1 MMYIPVIGLE
11 VHAQLLTKSK
21 MFCSCSTDH
30 ENAPP
35 NTLVCPICM
44 GMPGVLP
51 VPNKKAIELL
61 IKTALALNCEISPF
75 SKFDRKNYFY
85 PDLPKGYQISQYDLP
100 LARGGYVEFEVDSE
114 IKRVRLKRIHLEE
127 DTGKLLHMG
136 EGDRLAEA
144 EYSLVDLNRC
154 GIPLMEIVT
163 EPDIHSAKEARL
175 FLQELRKI
183 LRYLEVSSGDME
195 KGSLR
200 CDANISIM
208 TENGILGTRTEI
220 KNVNSFYSLEKAL
233 EYEIER
239 QINLL
244 KEGKEVIQETRHW
257 DEKKQITVTLRGKEE
272 AEDYRYFPE
281 PDIPPLIIPKET
293 LEEIRKTIPPLPL
306 QRKLYLQNTF
316 ALSSIEAE
324 IITSERE
331 LCEFFDECYRL
342 YNNAKN
348 LSNWITVELMSYLN
362 EQKLNFR
369 DLKVEPKEFV
379 KIIEMVDKNEITRPV
394 GKEILR
400 KYLDTKES
408 PEKIVEK
415 EGLKTVSDLDFLKEV
430 VKRVIDGNE
439 KAVLD
444 YVKGKKN
451 VINFLVGQVMKET
464 KGRASLDLVKN
475 LLEEELSKK
484 L

>member
-1 MMYIPVIGLE
+1 MYLPVIGLE

-35 NTLVCPICM
+35 NTLVCPVCM

-51 VPNKKAIELL
+51 VVNKKAVELVL
-61 IKTALALNCEISPF
+61 KTALALNCEIAPF

-100 LARGGYVEFEVDSE
+100 LARRGYVEFEMDGE

-127 DTGKLLHMG
+127 DTGKLLHVG

-175 FLQELRKI
+175 FLQELRNI

-208 TENGILGTRTEI
+208 VEKGVLGTRTEI

-244 KEGKEVIQETRHW
+244 KEGKEVVQETRHW
-257 DEKKQITVTLRGKEE
+257 DEKRQITVTLRGKEE

-281 PDIPPLIIPKET
+281 PDIPPLIISNEI
-293 LEEIRKTIPPLPL
+293 LENIKRSITPLPL
-306 QRKLYLQNTF
+306 ERKLYLQRT
-316 ALSSIEAE
+316 LSLTPQEAE
-324 IITSERE
+324 IITSEKE
-331 LCEFFDECYRL
+331 LCDFFDKCLKL
-342 YNNAKN
+342 YSNAKN

-362 EQKLNFR
+362 DQKLNFK
-369 DLKVEPKEFV
+369 DLQIEPEEFI
-379 KIIEMVDKNEITRPV
+379 KIILMVDKNEITRAV

-400 KYLDTKES
+400 KYLETKES
-408 PEKIVEK
+408 PDKIVER
-415 EGLKTVSDLDFLKEV
+415 EGLKTLSDIDMIKDV
-430 VKRVIDGNE
+430 VKKVIENNE
-439 KAVLD
+439 KAVSD
-444 YVKGKKN
+444 YRKGKKN

-475 LLEEELSKK
+475 LLEEELNK
-484 L
+484 